1 MKSYDCK
8 IRSETMVIGILGACL
23 MASPAF
29 SQDEIRLNPAYNQY
43 SIVNSDEII
52 IENLQ
57 DNFNQ
62 FLNPGAETE
71 QYILLTE
78 PENKKAPVAVLGDAN
93 KRIAP
98 LLQFNQQYQYSPS
111 LSFNMPALSSSL
123 GGSAASGNVAGA
135 LGGSQLILSLNPS
148 REVVTPFNP
157 TNSFKLVLGSS
168 FIKTPAGRYANF
180 LNDGL
185 VTPQAYNLSLG
196 VGYSGFQIGASYSR
210 NDYLFSSD
218 LTGFDLGFEYFGSSW
233 SANVRIGE
241 YNRNRALLLSED
253 YNIFDSVSAYEL
265 GAAYRLFSN
274 VNLTGRFTYYSYGLG
289 SDITPLED
297 VKSLIFGTNLSF

>member
-1 MKSYDCK
+1 
-8 IRSETMVIGILGACL
+8 MVIGILGACL
-23 MASPAF
+23 MASSTFA
-29 SQDEIRLNPAYNQY
+29 QDQIRLNPEYNQN
-43 SIVNSDEII
+43 SILNSNKII
-52 IENLQ
+52 TENLQ
-57 DNFNQ
+57 DDFNQ

-78 PENKKAPVAVLGDAN
+78 PENKKVPMAVFGEAN
-93 KRIAP
+93 KRIVP
-98 LLQFNQQYQYSPS
+98 LLQFNQQYLYSPS
-111 LSFNMPALSSSL
+111 LSFNIPALSSSL
-123 GGSAASGNVAGA
+123 GGNSGSGAVAGS

-148 REVVTPFNP
+148 REASNPFNP
-157 TNSFKLVLGSS
+157 TSSFKLVLGSS
-168 FIKTPAGRYANF
+168 FIKTPAGRYTTF

-185 VTPQAYNLSLG
+185 VVPQAYNLSLG

-218 LTGFDLGFEYFGSSW
+218 LTGFDLGFGYFSSSW

-241 YNRNRALLLSED
+241 YNSNRALLLSED
-253 YNIFDSVSAYEL
+253 YNVFDSVSAYEL

-289 SDITPLED
+289 SDIAPLED